1 MKMPNVDYTKISLP
15 VAELTN
21 GIVLEEFIK
30 SERCNRDIYQ
40 TESEMEKRLIDDLVQ
55 GQQYERFLGHS
66 PTEILANL
74 KLQLENLN
82 GVSFSATE
90 WERFLNEYLNKPN
103 EGMVEKTRKI
113 QEDHIYDFV
122 FDDGHVQNISLLDK
136 KNIHRNKLQVM
147 NQMIQKGSHTNR
159 YDVTILVNG
168 LPLVQIEL
176 KKRGVPISQAFHQI
190 HRYTKES
197 FNSENSLFQYIQV
210 FVISNGTFTRYFS
223 NTVERNKNNFEF
235 TCEWADRKNHA
246 IHDLEDFAQT
256 FLNKTTLL
264 SILIKFCIF
273 NAEDVLLVM
282 RPYQIAAT
290 ESILNRIHLAY
301 QNKLYGKVE
310 GGGYIWHT
318 TGSGKTLTS
327 FKTARLATELEYID
341 KVFFVVDR
349 KDLDY
354 QTMKEYQKFQKDSVN
369 GSNDT
374 KQLKEAIEKD
384 DSRIVVTT
392 IQKLNHFTKKYPN
405 HPIYDKQ
412 CVMIYDECHRSQ
424 FGDSQK
430 KVNSSFRANYQFGF
444 TGTPIFADNTLTG
457 QTTQDI
463 FGHQLHSYIIT
474 DAIRDNKVL
483 KFKVDYNNVAP
494 KFRDEEVLAGHEKDL
509 RILRQIEKKALLAPE
524 RISKVVEHILSVY
537 PVKTHREV
545 SHIVKIKNVDGDTLR
560 KQRMRGYNAMLA
572 VQNVYAAKMYY
583 EELHNQQAS
592 LPEECRLRIGMIY
605 SFAANEDQAAYGD
618 IYDED
623 FNPSAMESSAKEFLD
638 RVITDYNKSFS
649 TSFSTESQ
657 SFQNYYKDLSQRTKN
672 KEIDLLIVVGMF
684 LTGFDAP
691 TMNTL
696 FVDKNLRYHGLI
708 QAYSRTNRILS
719 KDKPFGNI
727 VCFRDLEKAT
737 IDALKLFGEDNNIY
751 ITLEK
756 SYQEYMEGFEDEET
770 GVIVRGYKEV
780 CREMLTKFPNP
791 TEIYLESEKKEFVGL
806 FGELLKLDNVL
817 RNFDE
822 FTDEDRLIS
831 QGLMQD
837 YRSKYVD
844 IREESYHSGGR
855 DGHQPEID
863 LSDLEFEIELLKS
876 DEINLDY
883 IIALISEKANEDITK
898 EQLQNQVSR
907 VIRSTIDMRA
917 KERLVMDFIRDSNLD
932 ELKDNQTIL
941 EAFYHFARK
950 SKQEQIESFA
960 KAQQLQGD
968 YKQFIEAAIL
978 RGFAS
983 TAGTD
988 LNALM
993 PPTSRRQGAR
1003 EKKKQEILHQLQ
1015 ELVETFT
1022 GI

>member
-1 MKMPNVDYTKISLP
+1 M
-15 VAELTN
+15 
-21 GIVLEEFIK
+21 
-30 SERCNRDIYQ
+30 
-40 TESEMEKRLIDDLVQ
+40 
-55 GQQYERFLGHS
+55 
-66 PTEILANL
+66 
-74 KLQLENLN
+74 
-82 GVSFSATE
+82 
-90 WERFLNEYLNKPN
+90 
-103 EGMVEKTRKI
+103 
-113 QEDHIYDFV
+113 
-122 FDDGHVQNISLLDK
+122 
-136 KNIHRNKLQVM
+136 
-147 NQMIQKGSHTNR
+147 
-159 YDVTILVNG
+159 
-168 LPLVQIEL
+168 
-176 KKRGVPISQAFHQI
+176 
-190 HRYTKES
+190 
-197 FNSENSLFQYIQV
+197 
-210 FVISNGTFTRYFS
+210 
-223 NTVERNKNNFEF
+223 
-235 TCEWADRKNHA
+235 
-246 IHDLEDFAQT
+246 
-256 FLNKTTLL
+256 
-264 SILIKFCIF
+264 
-273 NAEDVLLVM
+273 
-282 RPYQIAAT
+282 
-290 ESILNRIHLAY
+290 
-301 QNKLYGKVE
+301 
-310 GGGYIWHT
+310 
-318 TGSGKTLTS
+318 
-327 FKTARLATELEYID
+327 
-341 KVFFVVDR
+341 
-349 KDLDY
+349 
-354 QTMKEYQKFQKDSVN
+354 
-369 GSNDT
+369 
-374 KQLKEAIEKD
+374 
-384 DSRIVVTT
+384 
-392 IQKLNHFTKKYPN
+392 
-405 HPIYDKQ
+405 
-412 CVMIYDECHRSQ
+412 
-424 FGDSQK
+424 
-430 KVNSSFRANYQFGF
+430 
-444 TGTPIFADNTLTG
+444 
-457 QTTQDI
+457 
-463 FGHQLHSYIIT
+463 
-474 DAIRDNKVL
+474 
-483 KFKVDYNNVAP
+483 
-494 KFRDEEVLAGHEKDL
+494 
-509 RILRQIEKKALLAPE
+509 APE

-537 PVKTHREV
+537 PVKTHREI

-592 LPEECRLRIGMIY
+592 IPEECRLRIGMIY
-605 SFAANEDQAAYGD
+605 SFAANEEQVAYGD

-638 RVITDYNKSFS
+638 RVIADYNKSFS

-696 FVDKNLRYHGLI
+696 FIDKNLRYHGLI

-737 IDALKLFGEDNNIY
+737 IDALKLFSEDNNIY
-751 ITLEK
+751 ITLEE

-780 CREMLTKFPNP
+780 CREMLTKFPDP
-791 TEIYLESEKKEFVGL
+791 TEFYLESEKKEFVGL
-806 FGELLKLDNVL
+806 FDELLKLDNVL

-822 FTDEDRLIS
+822 FTDEERLIS

-941 EAFYHFARK
+941 EAFYHYARK
-950 SKQEQIESFA
+950 SKQEQIELFA
-960 KAQQLQGD
+960 QTQQLQGD
-968 YKQFIEAAIL
+968 YKLFIEAAIL